1 MDIREQNINIALA
14 ANEAKQVVLRFDE
27 QTPAETNVTL
37 ALADGAHLDVVILQ
51 ENVASGKRC
60 VVRAS
65 QQSNSALSMST
76 ITHHSSDIKNDV
88 EVKLQ
93 GEGAELTLNG
103 LYLTD
108 NTENVD
114 NKTVVY
120 HEVGHCTTKQLYK
133 GALDGESKASFAGM
147 IIVQPD
153 AQKTSA
159 QQTNRNILVSP
170 KAKVH
175 AEPQLVIYADDVKCS
190 HGATTGQLDP
200 VQLFYM
206 QQRGIN
212 EDAARRMLTAAY
224 AAEVVA
230 LIPIEE
236 VRERLT
242 ESLFEETI

>member
-1 MDIREQNINIALA
+1 MNIREQNINITLS
-14 ANEAKQVVLRFDE
+14 ANEIRQEVLSFDD
-27 QTPAETNVTL
+27 QTPAEVAISISLT
-37 ALADGAHLDVVILQ
+37 DGAHLDVVLLQ
-51 ENVASGKRC
+51 ENVSSAKKC
-60 VVRAS
+60 TVRVEQGGS
-65 QQSNSALSMST
+65 SALSMST
-76 ITHHSSDIKNDV
+76 ITLHSMDIKNDV
-88 EVKLQ
+88 EVRLK

-108 NTENVD
+108 NSESVD

-120 HEVGHCTTKQLYK
+120 HEVAHCSTKQLYK

-147 IIVQPD
+147 IIVQPN
-153 AQKTSA
+153 AQKTNA
-159 QQTNRNILVSP
+159 QQTNRNIIISP

-206 QQRGIN
+206 QQRGIS
-212 EDAARRMLTAAY
+212 EDDARKMLTAAY
-224 AAEVVA
+224 AAEVIG
-230 LIPIEE
+230 LIPIED

-242 ESLFEETI
+242 DSLFE

>member
-1 MDIREQNINIALA
+1 MNIREHNIDIALA
-14 ANEAKQVVLRFDE
+14 ANEARQEVLSFDE
-27 QTPAETNVTL
+27 QTPEEVNVSV
-37 ALADGAHLDVVILQ
+37 ALADGAHLDIVFLQ
-51 ENVASGKRC
+51 EKVNSAKRC
-60 VVRAS
+60 AVRAV

-76 ITHHSSDIKNDV
+76 ITLHSADIKNDV
-88 EVKLQ
+88 EVRLE
-93 GEGAELTLNG
+93 GEGAELVLNG

-108 NTENVD
+108 NTDQVD

-120 HEVGHCTTKQLYK
+120 HEVGHCSTKQLYK
-133 GALDGESKASFAGM
+133 GALDGESKASFEGM

-153 AQKTSA
+153 AQKTNA
-159 QQTNRNILVSP
+159 QQTNRNILISP
-170 KAKVH
+170 KSKVH

-206 QQRGIN
+206 QQRGID
-212 EDAARRMLTAAY
+212 EDLARKMLTAAY

-230 LIPIEE
+230 LIPVEE

-242 ESLFEETI
+242 ESLFD

>member
-1 MDIREQNINIALA
+1 MNIREQNINIVLT
-14 ANEAKQVVLRFDE
+14 ANESRQEVLSFDE
-27 QTPAETNVTL
+27 QSPEEVNVKI
-37 ALADGAHLDVVILQ
+37 ALSDGAHLDVVFLQ
-51 ENVASGKRC
+51 ENVKSSKRC
-60 VVRAS
+60 VARVA
-65 QQSNSALSMST
+65 QQSNSSLSMST
-76 ITHHSSDIKNDV
+76 ITLHSVDIKNDV
-88 EVKLQ
+88 EVRLQ

-108 NTENVD
+108 NAEVVD
-114 NKTVVY
+114 NRTVVY
-120 HEVGHCTTKQLYK
+120 HEVSHCTTKQLYK
-133 GALDGESKASFAGM
+133 GALDGESKASFEGM

-153 AQKTSA
+153 AQKTNA
-159 QQTNRNILVSP
+159 QQTNRNILISP

-206 QQRGIN
+206 QQRGID
-212 EDAARRMLTAAY
+212 EDTARKMLTAAY
-224 AAEVVA
+224 AAEVVG

-242 ESLFEETI
+242 NSLFD

>member
-1 MDIREQNINIALA
+1 MNIREQNINIVLT
-14 ANEAKQVVLRFDE
+14 ANESRQEVLSFDE
-27 QTPAETNVTL
+27 QSPAEVNVKV
-37 ALADGAHLDVVILQ
+37 ALSDGAHLDVVFLQ
-51 ENVASGKRC
+51 ENVKSSKRC
-60 VVRAS
+60 VVRVA
-65 QQSNSALSMST
+65 QQSNSSLSMST
-76 ITHHSSDIKNDV
+76 ITLHSVDIKNDV
-88 EVKLQ
+88 EVRLQ

-108 NTENVD
+108 NAEVVD
-114 NKTVVY
+114 NRTVVY
-120 HEVGHCTTKQLYK
+120 HEVSHCATKQLYK
-133 GALDGESKASFAGM
+133 GALDGESKASFEGM

-153 AQKTSA
+153 AQKTNA
-159 QQTNRNILVSP
+159 QQTNRNILISP

-206 QQRGIN
+206 QQRGID
-212 EDAARRMLTAAY
+212 EDTARKMLTAAY
-224 AAEVVA
+224 AAEVVG

-242 ESLFEETI
+242 NSLFD